1 MLQGI
6 LKSVSGLKSKFI
18 KSPVKTMTDFDTQY
32 AGPGSGPNTALQDQ
46 IESKTSNENS
56 QSQYYQSDE
65 DIKAGGEGGALSGMK
80 DVLTEI
86 AYDIKSIAIN
96 TLDTSDILRTA
107 FEPGRDSKIAGAGVK
122 DKEEEGKDEGGGK
135 FDFKKLIPKPG
146 PKVGLLLMLGAL
158 TALFKY
164 SDQITAGVAKVL
176 PFVKDFIDMLGPKGA
191 LFLGLGL
198 LAKLIFPKTVSS
210 LLGAGKEGIKYAFT
224 ELGTGFKGMRES
236 LGKMKDNLK
245 AAYTGGKKLIMGG
258 FTKLAN

>member
-1 MLQGI
+1 MSAFDSTMNVEVLPAIPDYSRSLVAQNNDSQGNDI
-6 LKSVSGLKSKFI
+6 APQAMSPMDSVRAIF
-18 KSPVKTMTDFDTQY
+18 
-32 AGPGSGPNTALQDQ
+32 
-46 IESKTSNENS
+46 E
-56 QSQYYQSDE
+56 
-65 DIKAGGEGGALSGMK
+65 
-80 DVLTEI
+80 EI
-86 AYDIKSIAIN
+86 RDGIN
-96 TLDTSDILRTA
+96 TLVDLTRNMSPSAADLRDQGISDA
-107 FEPGRDSKIAGAGVK
+107 DV
-122 DKEEEGKDEGGGK
+122 
-135 FDFKKLIPKPG
+135 KPG
-146 PKVGLLLMLGAL
+146 SDSDSQGNKKGFNFEMPEVGPKLGLALMLGAL